1 MDLKNKKPI
10 VKWCLEST
18 SDPKNRWVF
27 PVDQVPF
34 TIGRDRDCSLKLRSQ
49 GVSRHHARLNVS
61 GDMLW
66 IRDSGS
72 TNGTFLNGK
81 PVAES
86 KALTIGDILQIGKVG
101 FRVLGMDES
110 PLLED
115 AGNIDNNKTVL
126 LEDISDSPPDPLN
139 SYAAQF
145 KKMIHDRAVLPHFQ
159 PILTLSDQCIQ
170 GYEILGRLPSGVNLP
185 PSPVDLF
192 DIAVLL
198 DMESELSS
206 LFREE
211 GVNHGRR
218 LPESTI
224 LFVNTHPVE
233 LIKIKNLKRS
243 LSKIREIAA
252 STTIV
257 LEINEKA
264 ITDLKNMKSLQTALK
279 HLDIGLA
286 YDDFGVGQTRLIELA
301 KFPPDFLKFDISL
314 IREIHLAPKRLHQLI
329 VTFLNMSQDLGAT
342 TIAEGVEC
350 KEEGETCRQLGF
362 DYAQGN
368 FYGVPKPISQFGLPE
383 QINSA
388 S

>member
-1 MDLKNKKPI
+1 
-10 VKWCLEST
+10 
-18 SDPKNRWVF
+18 
-27 PVDQVPF
+27 
-34 TIGRDRDCSLKLRSQ
+34 
-49 GVSRHHARLNVS
+49 
-61 GDMLW
+61 MLW
-66 IRDSGS
+66 VRDSGS

-81 PVAES
+81 PIAES
-86 KALTIGDILQIGKVG
+86 MALTIGDILHIGKVG
-101 FRVLGMDES
+101 FRVLGMDET
-110 PLLED
+110 PLLDD
-115 AGNIDNNKTVL
+115 ATGNIDNNKTVFL
-126 LEDISDSPPDPLN
+126 DDISDLPPDPLK
-139 SYAAQF
+139 SYATQF

-185 PSPVDLF
+185 PNPVDLF

-211 GVNHGRR
+211 GVNLGRR

-233 LIKIKNLKRS
+233 LNKIRNLKRS
-243 LSKIREIAA
+243 LCKIREIAA

-264 ITDLKNMKSLQTALK
+264 ITDLKKFKSLQNELK

-368 FYGVPKPISQFGLPE
+368 FYGVPKPISQFGL
-383 QINSA
+383 
-388 S
+388 

>member
-1 MDLKNKKPI
+1 
-10 VKWCLEST
+10 
-18 SDPKNRWVF
+18 
-27 PVDQVPF
+27 
-34 TIGRDRDCSLKLRSQ
+34 
-49 GVSRHHARLNVS
+49 
-61 GDMLW
+61 
-66 IRDSGS
+66 
-72 TNGTFLNGK
+72 
-81 PVAES
+81 
-86 KALTIGDILQIGKVG
+86 
-101 FRVLGMDES
+101 
-110 PLLED
+110 
-115 AGNIDNNKTVL
+115 
-126 LEDISDSPPDPLN
+126 
-139 SYAAQF
+139 
-145 KKMIHDRAVLPHFQ
+145 MIHDRAVLPHFQ

-185 PSPVDLF
+185 PNPVDLF
-192 DIAVLL
+192 DIAVMLE
-198 DMESELSS
+198 MESELSS

-233 LIKIKNLKRS
+233 LNKIGNLKQS
-243 LSKIREIAA
+243 LIKIREIAA
-252 STTIV
+252 SATIV

-264 ITDLKNMKSLQTALK
+264 ITDLKKFKSLQTELK

-368 FYGVPKPISQFGLPE
+368 FYGVPKPISHFGH
-383 QINSA
+383 
-388 S
+388 